1 MKTVNLYEQG
11 RGNRSRH
18 NRGFEGFQE
27 RSLSLSLSLSYPSAR
42 SAAAPLD
49 ITRFRVIGKGG
60 MTIVIGGGGIPIY
73 MGGGGGMS
81 SIAGEGG
88 GGMSS
93 GFRGVAAPG
102 VPPTV
107 NDLAIIG
114 LPIGL
119 LTSTAGTSG
128 RRLLL
133 CSC

>member
-1 MKTVNLYEQG
+1 MNAVHLYDHG
-11 RGNRSRH
+11 RGKGVDTA
-18 NRGFEGFQE
+18 RGFKGFQE
-27 RSLSLSLSLSYPSAR
+27 QSHSISISYPFAR

-60 MTIVIGGGGIPIY
+60 ITIVIGGGGIPIY

-107 NDLAIIG
+107 IDLAIIG
-114 LPIGL
+114 LSIGL

-128 RRLLL
+128 RLLL